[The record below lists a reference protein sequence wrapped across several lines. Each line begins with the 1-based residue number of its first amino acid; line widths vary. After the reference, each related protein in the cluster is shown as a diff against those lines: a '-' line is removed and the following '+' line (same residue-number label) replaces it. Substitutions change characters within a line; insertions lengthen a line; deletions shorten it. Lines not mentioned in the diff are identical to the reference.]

1 MNFPAPPTISQHLC
15 YKLYSTSLQMTQLYK
30 PLLSELKL
38 TYPQYLVMV
47 LLWEEQGIGLKD
59 IAIRLGQDPGSI
71 TPLLKRLESVG
82 YVIRSRNPLDERNKI
97 VTLTNAGKEL
107 RMEAVRL
114 SEKIV
119 GFSRLTAEEAQS
131 LMSLLDKLADNLAS

>member
-1 MNFPAPPTISQHLC
+1 
-15 YKLYSTSLQMTQLYK
+15 MTQLYK
-30 PLLSELKL
+30 PLLNELKL

>member
-1 MNFPAPPTISQHLC
+1 MKFPAPPTINQHLC

-47 LLWEEQGIGLKD
+47 LLWEEEGISLKD
-59 IAIRLGQDPGSI
+59 VATRLGQDQGSI
-71 TPLLKRLESVG
+71 TPLVKRLESVG
-82 YVIRSRNPLDERNKI
+82 YLIRSRNPLDERNKI
-97 VTLTNAGKEL
+97 VTLTHAGKEL
-107 RMEAVRL
+107 RVEAVRL

-119 GFSRLTAEEAQS
+119 GFSRLTADEARS
-131 LMSLLDKLADNLAS
+131 LMSLLDKLAANLAG